1 MLISKYNLARI
12 ILYILYMYINISFR
26 RGFSHPTLRKSHFP
40 ERQEETFFYV
50 SARQPPHCLYI
61 EVLKEKLL

>member
-1 MLISKYNLARI
+1 
-12 ILYILYMYINISFR
+12 MYINISFR